1 MRLKTVTISGFRG
14 FKDKQTINLDKDVIL
29 IKGLNGCGKSSFVEA
44 LEWLFFD
51 EISRKKK
58 SLCKSEYSGSFLKNI
73 HCEKNQE
80 TFVEI
85 LVNIGEKD
93 KKLKRKWLSAKKSE
107 YYIDEQQ
114 VKNFS
119 SLGINLAEI
128 YKPILAQVEI
138 KHYVETD
145 PKDRWE
151 ETSKILG
158 LGVLSE
164 FRAALKE
171 LLTCKKNESQYTNSK
186 AVLYGL
192 ESDLKQHSDLDQL
205 RMSMTHQPFSMQQ
218 FEKELTN
225 NITKFYSV
233 KIRSIVELSKIIE
246 KEFQKL
252 FQKDKNFELVQ
263 KIWTPDRETISY
275 TSKLTKNIVQLIDS
289 LANLKIININI
300 NNFLKMGKKLIT
312 NSTCPFCLEKTL
324 TNTKKKSI
332 DARIKETTNMMKLSA
347 KIVDELTTNHQF
359 KDNMIQKITPHFDT
373 VTLEKIKERILQDK
387 KYETEIS
394 TIDSIIKQ
402 LKPLKEIFNTFN
414 TQIDRVIND
423 ILSVAEGKTKF
434 DKTKFESKLSTLKEN
449 AEKAARSFGQIRND
463 LQSLLQKL
471 VSKTSG
477 LSDKEKTELEKTFLF
492 RKIIDHLDDIKF
504 VGIYER
510 NLNQVSALITKVEK
524 FEKAKAKGL
533 LITLNKQ
540 IKDFYSKLNPRERI
554 GFSEIV
560 PTKGTSRRIRIKA
573 LSYGKTI
580 NPVSCF
586 SESHMNCL
594 CLSIYFSQRVIKNPY
609 WNFVLLDDPVQSMD
623 EHHAKNLIRIL
634 TQIAEEK
641 QVIVLSHN
649 TRFCQDFRDL
659 FYGKDYLFY
668 EFSTYSK
675 NGPKIDLK
683 QAPFDTYISLAKE
696 YYNGNTE
703 ERAIAANNL
712 RKAIERFT
720 VDVLIHLGKTGHGKA
735 SKMKLDERLDKIEK
749 LNLLSLQEIG
759 EIKVVLNTC
768 DSGSHEPPRREVTP
782 EGVRDGISVLEKL
795 ALKYLQKNTLD
806 ADSDKGQTIH

>member
-44 LEWLFFD
+44 LEWFFFD

-73 HCEKNQE
+73 HCEKSQE
-80 TFVEI
+80 TFVEV
-85 LVNIGEKD
+85 LVKIGGKERKI
-93 KKLKRKWLSAKKSE
+93 KKKWLSAKKSE
-107 YYIDEQQ
+107 RYIDDCSVE
-114 VKNFS
+114 NFL
-119 SLGINLAEI
+119 SLGISLAEI

-151 ETSKILG
+151 ETNKILG

-171 LLTCKKNESQYTNSK
+171 LLSSKKNEIQYMNSK
-186 AVLYGL
+186 GILYGI
-192 ESDLKQHSDLDQL
+192 ESDLKEHLDLDHL
-205 RMSMTHQPFSMQQ
+205 RMSMTDQPFSMQQ
-218 FEKELTN
+218 FEEELTN
-225 NITKFYSV
+225 NIAKIYSV
-233 KIRSIVELSKIIE
+233 KVGPIVELSRIIE

-252 FQKDKNFELVQ
+252 FQKDKNFEIIQ
-263 KIWTPDRETISY
+263 KIWIPDREMVAY
-275 TSKLTKNIVQLIDS
+275 TSKLTKNVLQLINS
-289 LANLKIININI
+289 LGNLRSTNINV
-300 NNFLKMGKKLIT
+300 NKFLKMGKKLVV

-324 TNTKKKSI
+324 NNTKKKSI
-332 DARIKETTNMMKLSA
+332 DARIKETKDMMKLSA
-347 KIVDELTTNHQF
+347 KIVAELTEMSQF
-359 KDNMIQKITPHFDT
+359 KDNMTQNIMPHFDT
-373 VTLEKIKERILQDK
+373 STLEKIKERILQDK
-387 KYETEIS
+387 TYENEIN
-394 TIDSIIKQ
+394 TIDDIINQ
-402 LKPLKEIFNTFN
+402 LKPFKELFIIFN
-414 TQIDRVIND
+414 TQIECIIND
-423 ILSVAEGKTKF
+423 ALPIAEGKTPF
-434 DKTKFESKLSTLKEN
+434 DKTKFENQLITLKKN
-449 AEKAARSFGQIRND
+449 AEKTERSFGQIRND
-463 LQSLLQKL
+463 LQLLLQKL
-471 VSKTSG
+471 VSKTLG
-477 LSDKEKTELEKTFLF
+477 LSAKEKTELYKTFLF
-492 RKIIDHLDDIKF
+492 RKIINHLDDINY

-510 NLNQVSALITKVEK
+510 NLNQVLALITKVEE
-524 FEKAKAKGL
+524 FEKSKTKRL
-533 LITLNKQ
+533 LIKLNKQ
-540 IKDFYSKLNPRERI
+540 IKDFYSKLNPREMI

-560 PTKGTSRRIRIKA
+560 PAKGTSRRIRIKA

-623 EHHAKNLIRIL
+623 EHHAKNLIRTL
-634 TQIAEEK
+634 TQIAKEK

-649 TRFCQDFRDL
+649 TRFCQDFIDL

-683 QAPFDTYISLAKE
+683 QAPFDTYISIAQE
-696 YYNGNTE
+696 HHNGNTE

-720 VDVLIHLGKTGHGKA
+720 LDVLIHLGNTGRGKA
-735 SKMKLDERLDKIEK
+735 SRLKLDERLEKIEK

-782 EGVRDGISVLEKL
+782 EGVRDGIAVLEKL
-795 ALKYLQKNTLD
+795 ALKYLQK
-806 ADSDKGQTIH
+806 IR